1 MKLEGKVAIITGGAT
16 GIGAGIAGVLAEQ
29 GARIALVQ
37 PDLAPAEEAAAS
49 LPDAAGFAADIR
61 DADQVEQMTR
71 AVIER
76 FGGVD
81 ILVKNASLTGLS
93 ALARFVTASRDHVH
107 AMLDVN
113 VKGTIWCSQAV
124 AAHMIAK
131 GRAGSIVHI
140 ASVGAFAAQELAS
153 VYCASKAA
161 QVSLA
166 QTMAIELAPYG
177 IRVNAIAPGDILTS
191 ANAEIVADLKSL
203 GGTGKYLRGTPLG
216 RRGTPREIGDAV
228 AFLVSDEA
236 RFITGATLRVD
247 GGFLTY

>member
-1 MKLEGKVAIITGGAT
+1 MSLSGRVAIVTGGAT
-16 GIGAGIAGVLAEQ
+16 GIGAGIASVLAQ
-29 GARIALVQ
+29 RGARIAIVQ
-37 PDLAPAEEAAAS
+37 PILAQAEEAAGA

-61 DADQVEQMTR
+61 DADQVERMTR

-81 ILVKNASLTGLS
+81 ILVNNASLTGQP
-93 ALARFVTASRDHVH
+93 ALASFVTASRDHVH

-113 VKGTIWCSQAV
+113 VKGTIWCSQA
-124 AAHMIAK
+124 AARHMIAT

-140 ASVGAFAAQELAS
+140 ASVGAYAAQELAS

-166 QTMAIELAPYG
+166 QSMAIELAAHG
-177 IRVNAIAPGDILTS
+177 IRVNAVAPGDIFTPAS
-191 ANAEIVADLKSL
+191 AEVVADVKAL
-203 GGTGKYLRGTPLG
+203 GGTGKYLRSTPLG
-216 RRGTPREIGDAV
+216 RRGTPREIGEAV